1 MQRYQL
7 VNAFV
12 HAAIAGLLYLFLRFV
27 AEIDKY
33 PYADYIRGAAIL
45 VLPFLFNQ
53 SGVIANLL
61 IEKIPL
67 VSRAIRRTLS
77 GKDFI
82 EGDWPLVVMQE
93 DRRTLKYL
101 GFLTIAYEGGQLVV
115 SGDDWHPDGS
125 DAVTF
130 RSQQA
135 KFEGRLLQ
143 YWYAQG
149 ATEFSKTQFGYTR
162 IHFFPAQGQVQRHAG
177 EFLDKE
183 HKSPPFFARRL
194 RYTTF
199 QRRLETKEQKL
210 ETARQF
216 WGELEGK
223 LKAMPEVRIDRDFG

>member
-1 MQRYQL
+1 MQRYQI

-33 PYADYIRGAAIL
+33 DHADYIRGAAIL

-53 SGVIANLL
+53 SGFIATLL
-61 IEKIPL
+61 IEKVPVL
-67 VSRAIRRTLS
+67 SVRIRRLLS

-82 EGDWPLVVMQE
+82 EGDWPLVVMNE
-93 DRRTLKYL
+93 DKRTLKYL

-115 SGDDWHPDGS
+115 FGNDWHPDGRP
-125 DAVTF
+125 AVTF
-130 RSQQA
+130 RSQQS

-149 ATEFSKTQFGYTR
+149 ATEFEKTQFGYTR
-162 IHFFPAQGQVQRHAG
+162 IHFFPGQGRVERHAG

-183 HKSPPFFARRL
+183 HTSPPFFAKRL
-194 RYTTF
+194 HYRQF
-199 QRRLETKEQKL
+199 QRRLQTDADKIAAAKAFWADL
-210 ETARQF
+210 EPR
-216 WGELEGK
+216 L
-223 LKAMPEVRIDRDFG
+223 LAMPEVRIDRDFA